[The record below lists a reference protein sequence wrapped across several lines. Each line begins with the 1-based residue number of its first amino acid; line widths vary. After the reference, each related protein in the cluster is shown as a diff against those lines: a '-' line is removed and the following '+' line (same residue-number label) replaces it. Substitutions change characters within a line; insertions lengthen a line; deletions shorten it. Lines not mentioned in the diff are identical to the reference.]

1 MHPNWNQIKQYLDLG
16 MSLIPVRDREEKT
29 ASGIIRPKKTP
40 SITGWKKHQV
50 TPMTEPELFAA
61 MDENDTQSIALI
73 CGKVSGNIEVI
84 DIDVKY
90 YPGIDAILFLDIQK
104 FYPNIWDKLLIHQ
117 TPSGG
122 YHLIYRVSGGEV
134 PGNKKLAGRLE
145 PPTPTTK
152 KQKQVNFIET
162 RGEGGYIVVPPSE
175 GYSHHLGTLNIL
187 TFAERTAIIA
197 ICQSYTQIIKVVAP
211 PKQPK
216 EQGRTDYYG
225 TNPFDD
231 FNASG
236 DAADLLTQFGWQY
249 FNDNS
254 HSTYWTR
261 PDRQEGGI
269 SASFSKTLRTYYI
282 FTTSTELDSEQ
293 GMSPSTLL
301 GQMKFGGDYKA
312 LYAYLQGK
320 GYGKINP
327 SVENRIIDRR
337 ASDNRPVPANL
348 SEVAKTQL
356 AAARTEYKEKYPFGI
371 FWDISEE
378 DGVTIDRMK
387 LYRVCEGL
395 RFYQYASEPVVIIAN
410 LIYKQTIRQ
419 FYDAL
424 HGYVREEIVDKNDLI
439 RNAIDVFFE
448 KHGKHALFML
458 APLDT
463 SLILASRKKI
473 SYKFYRNGVLTI
485 NKDGYSLTG
494 YTNEYLVWAH
504 MILQRDFTPV
514 PLTGYNNYGVT
525 GKGIYYDF
533 LNKAIGL
540 DTPAGLNAYPLR
552 CIGYL
557 THDYKDSEGG
567 YLIVLTE
574 MCKDPKQGGGAG
586 KNIFSQLLSLTTSWH
601 FIDGSTTKTDATL
614 LQAWHFE
621 RIISIT
627 DVPRSFPYNQVKSKS
642 DGQIQVKRLFKDI
655 FNVPLHD
662 NPKILISTNFSPDL
676 SDGGLIRRVRIIEF
690 TDFFTK
696 SGGVNTHYGKM
707 FPDGWDLA
715 EYNYYDNLGAYSIQ
729 LYLQD
734 PLLLAPT
741 LSIGGW
747 QKQFEQ
753 EYGSTIFSFID
764 ESINDWIGQ
773 TYSTEAFT
781 NIYEKWCIGNN
792 VSIKYRLSMIKIN
805 RALEAYC
812 SQHSIAFNKDARIGQ
827 LGARGRQFGSTQVIP
842 VTPQVIDEELLF

>member
-16 MSLIPVRDREEKT
+16 MSLIPVREKDE
-29 ASGIIRPKKTP
+29 KTP
-40 SITGWKKHQV
+40 SGILKKAKAPFVNTWTECQTIPKTEPQLWHE
-50 TPMTEPELFAA
+50 MTEKYHT
-61 MDENDTQSIALI
+61 DSVALI
-73 CGKVSGNIEVI
+73 CGKISGNIEVI
-84 DIDVKY
+84 DVDVKY

-104 FYPNIWDKLLIHQ
+104 LYPNIWDKLLINK

-122 YHLIYRVSGGEV
+122 YHLIYKVSGEDV
-134 PGNKKLAGRLE
+134 PGSKKLAGRLE
-145 PPTPTTK
+145 AIPDSKKTK
-152 KQKQVNFIET
+152 PINFIET

-175 GYSHHLGTLNIL
+175 GYSHHLGTLNTL
-187 TFAERTAIIA
+187 TWVERTSIIE
-197 ICQSYTQIIKVVAP
+197 ICRSYTQIIKIVKP

-216 EQGRTDYYG
+216 EQGRTDYYEI
-225 TNPFDD
+225 NPFDD
-231 FNASG
+231 YNQS
-236 DAADLLTQFGWQY
+236 DAATILLKEFNWTY
-249 FNDNS
+249 FNSNS
-254 HSTYWTR
+254 HSDYWTR
-261 PDRQEGGI
+261 PDRDGGI
-269 SASFSKTLRTYYI
+269 SASFSHSLRTYYI
-282 FTTSTELDSEQ
+282 FTTSTELDSLQ

-301 GQMKFGGDYKA
+301 AQMKFSGDYKA
-312 LYAYLQGK
+312 LYQYLRSN

-327 SVENRIIDRR
+327 SVETKIIDRR

-348 SEVAKTQL
+348 SLQAKESLNVAR
-356 AAARTEYKEKYPFGI
+356 AEYAIKYPFGI
-371 FWDISEE
+371 FWDISDE
-378 DGVTIDRMK
+378 DGVSIDRMK

-395 RFYQYASEPVVIIAN
+395 RFYQYASEPVLISAN

-424 HGYVREEIVDKNDLI
+424 HGYVREEDADKNDLI

-463 SLILASRKKI
+463 SLILSSRKKI

-485 NKDGYSLTG
+485 NKDGYNLTD

-504 MILQRDFTPV
+504 IILQRDFTPAS
-514 PLTGYNNYGVT
+514 LSEYNNYGVT

-540 DTPAGLNAYPLR
+540 DAPDGQLNAYPLR

-627 DVPRSFPYNQVKSKS
+627 DVPRTFPYNQVKSKS

-707 FPDGWDLA
+707 FPDGWDA
-715 EYNYYDNLGAYSIQ
+715 TEYNYYDNLVAYSIQ

-764 ESINDWIGQ
+764 ENINDWLGQ
-773 TYSTEAFT
+773 TYITEAFT
-781 NIYEKWCIGNN
+781 AIYERWCAANNIG
-792 VSIKYRLSMIKIN
+792 IKYRLSMIKIN

-812 SQHSIAFNKDARIGQ
+812 SQHNIAFNKDARYGA
-827 LGARGRQFGSTQVIP
+827 LGARGRQFGNAPAAQVAEQI
-842 VTPQVIDEELLF
+842 IDEELPF